1 MMGINFVLAGD
12 VLREHAEWEDWMER
26 KHPWVEI
33 LWRWMIVLLLGI
45 ALVASLVYF
54 ARYRFDSSV
63 KLAVETAMDEEHA
76 AMMQAAQDAQKK
88 AEEEEIALQ
97 IREAQALA
105 RSLYGI
111 RNFTEKYRYSRADL
125 VTYMMCPVKRAEESG
140 RSIEEELARKGQ
152 FIAYSEHNTLD
163 KDLYDL
169 ALEFVADLHA
179 GKLPECDTKFRYA
192 SLSEYGIWL
201 VDDPGKAV
209 PERWHA

>member
-1 MMGINFVLAGD
+1 MGIFETVGD

-26 KHPWVEI
+26 KHPLVEI
-33 LWRWMIVLLLGI
+33 LWRWMIALLLVI
-45 ALVASLVYF
+45 ALVASLIFF

-76 AMMQAAQDAQKK
+76 AMMAAAEEAQKK
-88 AEEEEIALQ
+88 REEEETALQ

-105 RSLYGI
+105 RALFGI
-111 RNFTEKYRYSRADL
+111 RNFTEKYHYSRNDL
-125 VTYMMCPVKRAEESG
+125 VTYMMCPKNRAEATG
-140 RSIEEELARKGQ
+140 RSIEDVLAEKGQ
-152 FIAYSEHNTLD
+152 FIAYSTGNTLD

-169 ALEFVADLHA
+169 ALEFVADWHA
-179 GKLPECDTKFRYA
+179 GKLPECSTKFRYA
-192 SLSEYGIWL
+192 DLSEYGIYL